1 MTFEL
6 GVNYWPC
13 RSARYMHA
21 YPRPQ
26 YLATEEEQAAYYG
39 ELDSGKDGASV
50 IPKVLDVT
58 ADEYCREP
66 AAQFE
71 RLYARWLSRG
81 SR

>member
-1 MTFEL
+1 VTFEL
-6 GVNYWPC
+6 GVNYWLR
-13 RSARYMHA
+13 RSAMYVHA
-21 YPRPQ
+21 SPRPQ

-39 ELDSGKDGASV
+39 SSIPEGPSSV

-58 ADEYCREP
+58 ADEYYREP
-66 AAQFE
+66 AAQFA